1 MRFVKVSEIT
11 GIYFSPT
18 GHSRM
23 AVQEVVKA
31 MGGSQEEI
39 DLTLSMRRPEYHFT
53 ENEAVVVGV
62 PVYAGRVPDAAAER
76 LKKLHGR
83 QTPAVLLVTYGNRA
97 YDDALAELQ
106 DILKAQGFQPVAAAA
121 VAAQHSIVKK
131 YAANRPDASDLQ
143 KLDAFAA
150 RITEKLRDA
159 SCNYDF
165 GELKVPG
172 GHPQTPKPASTLKI
186 KVTGSCDNCGI
197 CIRECPV
204 QAISRTDPKI
214 TDAERCISC
223 MRCVEKCP
231 SGGRKV
237 SSLMMMAISQM
248 LKKSCSVRKEPEFFY
263 QEARQ

>member
-11 GIYFSPT
+11 GVYFSPT

-31 MGGSQEEI
+31 MGGSKQEI
-39 DLTLSMRRPEYHFT
+39 DLTLSVRRPEYHFT
-53 ENEAVVVGV
+53 ENEEVIVGV
-62 PVYAGRVPDAAAER
+62 PVYAGRVPDTAAER

-97 YDDALAELQ
+97 YDDALTELQ
-106 DILKAQGFQPVAAAA
+106 DILKAQGFRPVAAAA

-131 YAANRPDASDLQ
+131 YAANRPDASDLK
-143 KLDAFAA
+143 KLDEFSAQVV
-150 RITEKLRDA
+150 EKIKAA

-172 GHPQTPKPASTLKI
+172 GHPQAAQETTKLKI

-204 QAISRTDPKI
+204 QAISRTDAKI

-223 MRCVEKCP
+223 MRCIDVCP

-248 LKKSCSVRKEPEFFY
+248 LKKSCSARKEPEFFY
-263 QEARQ
+263 VS